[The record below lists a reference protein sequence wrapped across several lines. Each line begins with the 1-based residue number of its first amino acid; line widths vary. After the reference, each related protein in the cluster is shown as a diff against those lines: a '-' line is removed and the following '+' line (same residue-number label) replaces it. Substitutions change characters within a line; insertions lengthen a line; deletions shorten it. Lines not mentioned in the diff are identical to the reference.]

1 MLAAEQD
8 QAEQELPKGIC
19 QPWHVRLSGLALTIG
34 WFNRG
39 SPLRRFSR
47 SAKGYWTGDRS
58 GGAWLLTV
66 SLLAVVFASLGITY
80 GINLWNR
87 HFFDALEAKN
97 ASVATRQAVLFPLLI
112 GAYLVV
118 CVFAMWARMSM
129 QRTWRAWAND
139 HLLQRWLAR
148 SRFYK
153 LELIGGD
160 HKNPEHRIND
170 DLRIATEMP
179 VDFVSGFVTSLLSAA
194 TFISVLWS
202 VGGSLTLETGGGSL
216 TIPGF
221 LVVAAV
227 IYALVANGS
236 MLAIAFRLIPLTE
249 EKNQAEAEYRYA
261 LTRVRENAES
271 IALLGGALAE
281 HARLAEAFRTVL
293 ERWRDL
299 MAQNMRVVVV
309 SQGSAQLCG
318 IVPILLCTP
327 RYFDGTMTL
336 GAIMQ
341 VASAFTIVQGALS
354 WFMHNYSRLADWTAS
369 ARRVGALMLAIDAT
383 ARDEVGEAI
392 KIERGQGGN
401 TALRLCDLD
410 VSLEDGRRII
420 RGANATISR
429 GERVLITGDSG
440 AGKSSLLRAVAG
452 CWPWGQG
459 QIVLEEGERVL
470 VVPQRS
476 YVPAGSLHAAL
487 TYPLLGHEVER
498 GQAAWAL
505 ATVGLGQFLP
515 KLDELA
521 AWDKILSEGEKQ
533 RLAIARLLLHRPDVI
548 ALDEATSALH
558 LAGQAEMMA
567 LIATELPTATIISVG
582 HRPELEAFHDR
593 KLTIARR
600 PQGAVL
606 GAESVIQ
613 QHPKLTRSYDVSHST
628 IARLR

>member
-112 GAYLVV
+112 GAYLIV

-129 QRTWRAWAND
+129 QRTWRAWVND

-354 WFMHNYSRLADWTAS
+354 WFMENYGRLADWTAS
-369 ARRVGALMLAIDAT
+369 ARRVGALMLAIDA
-383 ARDEVGEAI
+383 AEASEAGAAI
-392 KIERGQGGN
+392 GIERAHN
-401 TALRLCDLD
+401 SDTALHLRELA
-410 VSLEDGRRII
+410 VSLADGRPIVR
-420 RGANATISR
+420 RVDATIRR
-429 GERVLITGDSG
+429 GERVLITGESG
-440 AGKSSLLRAVAG
+440 TGKSSLVRAIAG
-452 CWPWGQG
+452 CWPWGDGRIVLGQG
-459 QIVLEEGERVL
+459 QRVL
-470 VVPQRS
+470 VVPQRP
-476 YVPAGSLHAAL
+476 YVPAGSLRDAV
-487 TYPLLGHEVER
+487 TYPFPSAEVGRE
-498 GQAAWAL
+498 QA
-505 ATVGLGQFLP
+505 V
-515 KLDELA
+515 
-521 AWDKILSEGEKQ
+521 
-533 RLAIARLLLHRPDVI
+533 
-548 ALDEATSALH
+548 
-558 LAGQAEMMA
+558 
-567 LIATELPTATIISVG
+567 
-582 HRPELEAFHDR
+582 
-593 KLTIARR
+593 
-600 PQGAVL
+600 
-606 GAESVIQ
+606 
-613 QHPKLTRSYDVSHST
+613 
-628 IARLR
+628 